1 MLIDTHCHIHELE
14 YPLDS
19 EDTLKRAKDNGVD
32 QVICIGTSIADSR
45 QAIKFANS
53 HENVFA
59 TVGIHPHYA
68 KDGIGD
74 LESLLDKISAGQRTK
89 IVAIG
94 EIGLDYHYD
103 NSPHSDQINLLKQQ
117 IELALKYDLPI
128 VFHVRE
134 AFDDFWSIFDTFSGI
149 KGEIHGFTDTNENLQ
164 KAIERGLHIGVNGIS
179 TFTKDKNQQDM
190 YSSIP
195 LNKLLLETDAP
206 YLTPVPF
213 RGSINE
219 PAFVRNVAVF
229 GGTSRH
235 ISEEAIESIT
245 TANAQALFNL
255 KT

>member
-19 EDTLKRAKDNGVD
+19 EEILKRARDNGVN
-32 QVICIGTSIADSR
+32 QVICIGTNIEDSQ
-45 QAIKFANS
+45 QAIKFANA
-53 HENVFA
+53 HKNVFA

-74 LESLLDKISAGQRTK
+74 LEKLIDKNNHK

-103 NSPHSDQINLLKQQ
+103 NSPHSNQINLLKQQ

-134 AFDDFWSIFDTFSGI
+134 GFDDFWPVFDSYTGI
-149 KGEIHGFTDTNENLQ
+149 RGELHGFTDTVENLQ
-164 KAIERGLHIGVNGIS
+164 KGIDRGLFVGVNGIS
-179 TFTKDKNQQDM
+179 TFTKDKSQQDM
-190 YSSIP
+190 YSSVP

-229 GGTSRH
+229 GGASRQV
-235 ISEEAIESIT
+235 SEKVIEDIT
-245 TANAQALFNL
+245 TANALALFNL